1 MLELNKIYNE
11 DCLEGIKKIP
21 TSSIDLV
28 VIDPPY
34 ELSTRK
40 KDESFNKNKITR
52 DIYKLQEELI
62 KGSLVN
68 GYDYVILDELVRVM
82 KTINIYIW
90 CNKKQ
95 LLFYFDYFVKKLGCN
110 YEVLLWNKTNVMPLY
125 SNTYLSDKEYCLYFR
140 KKGYCKPKNYSDAR
154 TVYFSTTNMSDKKRY
169 GHPTIKP
176 LEFIRKIIR
185 NSSVEGDIVLDS
197 FMGSGT
203 TAVACIL
210 ENRNYIGFEVNK
222 KYYDIA
228 LKRIEETK
236 KEMNNSEQR

>member
-1 MLELNKIYNE
+1 M
-11 DCLEGIKKIP
+11 
-21 TSSIDLV
+21 
-28 VIDPPY
+28 
-34 ELSTRK
+34 
-40 KDESFNKNKITR
+40 
-52 DIYKLQEELI
+52 I

-90 CNKKQ
+90 CSKKQ

-110 YEVLLWNKTNVMPLY
+110 YEVLLWNKTNAMPLY
-125 SNTYLSDKEYCLYFR
+125 SNTYLSDKDYCLYFR
-140 KKGYCKPKNYSDAR
+140 NKGYCKPKSYSDAR
-154 TVYFSTTNMSDKKRY
+154 TVCFSTTNMSDKKRY

-185 NSSVEGDIVLDS
+185 NSSVEGDVVLDS